1 MVSEHVPQG
10 LTRRRLLAGAG
21 AAGTLALVRPAR
33 AERCLFPAPGTLVY
47 RILEDGAEAG
57 QASFAFSRQDDAY
70 VVLKTQRIVRRRDGY
85 PIVRLEQKVQ
95 EVWRAGWLDGLRA
108 ETTRRG
114 GTTRLEGRREGGGL
128 SLARDD
134 GTRLNLAGYLV
145 TDTLWNRD
153 TPYERGLLD
162 VETGHIRL
170 MRGYPRGRKTV
181 PGFGGE
187 VSARHFVIQGQLGLE
202 VWYDDRC
209 RLVRAEY
216 DTHDR
221 RRVVLA
227 PMAAG

>member
-1 MVSEHVPQG
+1 MVAEHLSWG

-21 AAGTLALVRPAR
+21 AASALALLRPAQ
-33 AERCLFPAPGTLVY
+33 AERCLFPEPGTLVY
-47 RILEDGAEAG
+47 RVREDGAEAG
-57 QASFAFSRQDDAY
+57 EASFAFSRQDGDF
-70 VVLKTQRIVRRRDGY
+70 VVLKTVRIVRRRDGY

-95 EVWRAGWLDGLRA
+95 EVWRAGWLHALLA
-108 ETTRRG
+108 ETTRDG
-114 GTTRLEGRREGGGL
+114 GTTRLEGARDGSGL

-134 GTRLNLAGYLV
+134 GSRFNLAGYLL

-170 MRGYPRGRKTV
+170 MRGYPRGRETV
-181 PGFGGE
+181 PGFDGE
-187 VSARHFVIQGQLGLE
+187 VSARHFAIRGQLGLE
-202 VWYDDRC
+202 VWYDERC

-216 DTHDR
+216 DTPDR

-227 PMAAG
+227 PMVAG